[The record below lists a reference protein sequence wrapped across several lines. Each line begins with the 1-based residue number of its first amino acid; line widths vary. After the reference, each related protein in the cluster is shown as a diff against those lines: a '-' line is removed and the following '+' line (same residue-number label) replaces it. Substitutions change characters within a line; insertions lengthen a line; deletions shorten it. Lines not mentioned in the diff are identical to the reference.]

1 MTEAREMAINEIRR
15 MPESSIKYIM
25 EIINGINGL
34 YNTTVSDDA
43 MKMQKEFVNET
54 AGKIEIDEDA
64 VNDMRTRSV
73 I

>member
-34 YNTTVSDDA
+34 YNTTVSDDV

>member
-34 YNTTVSDDA
+34 YDTTVSDDP
-43 MKMQKEFVNET
+43 MKMQRDFVNET

-64 VNDMRTRSV
+64 VNDLRTRSM